1 MGATDRLPGQVK
13 ALIMAR
19 AVNQLGGFSL
29 AFLTVLLTR
38 SFGAGL
44 TAAGIV
50 SAAFGL
56 ATIPSRLA
64 GGRLA
69 DRWGRRRTIVAGLV
83 GLAVAQL
90 GLAAA
95 PDLLAATLCA
105 VAMGLAFE
113 LFEPPSQALIA
124 DAVPPGG
131 RAAAFGLLTTA
142 MAVGSLAAGVI
153 ADVVG
158 RWSLRW
164 LFVVDAGT
172 GLVCAVIVLLA
183 LAPDHRK
190 PEERQ
195 AEPVS
200 GQADA
205 DRALPTAQPTVQ
217 PTAQPT
223 AQPTVQPTAP
233 VAAQPISPWRDRTL
247 LIVTASG
254 TVFALV
260 SMFMV
265 SLLPLSL
272 GAVGLNPANAG
283 LIMAA
288 STGTL
293 VLARPVLRNRRL
305 ATLSHPA
312 TFVIGYLMM
321 AAGFGGYAIAHT
333 LPTLLVPTA
342 LYSLGNLLVMGRSFA
357 MVSELA
363 PVQASARYLAVY
375 GLSWGVAT
383 LLAPLVGTWLL
394 GLSGP
399 GLLWGVSAA
408 VCGCMAIAQP
418 RVVRRARLPHQDL
431 GVIHS
436 TKPVAERYDAVSI

>member
-1 MGATDRLPGQVK
+1 MGITAGLEDQEPGGGPAGRGLPAHVK
-13 ALIMAR
+13 ALIVAR
-19 AVNQLGGFSL
+19 AVNQMGGFSL

-38 SFGAGL
+38 DFGASL

-50 SAAFGL
+50 SAVFGL

-83 GLAVAQL
+83 ALAAAQS

-95 PDLLAATLCA
+95 PGMLAAAVCA
-105 VAMGLAFE
+105 VVMGLAFE
-113 LFEPPSQALIA
+113 IFEPPSQAIIA
-124 DAVPPGG
+124 DAVPPAG
-131 RAAAFGLLTTA
+131 RASAFELLTTA
-142 MAVGSLAAGVI
+142 LAVGSLAAGVI

-172 GLVCAVIVLLA
+172 GLACAVLVGLA
-183 LAPDHRK
+183 LAPDHLR
-190 PEERQ
+190 
-195 AEPVS
+195 S
-200 GQADA
+200 A
-205 DRALPTAQPTVQ
+205 DRRSAS
-217 PTAQPT
+217 
-223 AQPTVQPTAP
+223 AP
-233 VAAQPISPWRDRTL
+233 VEAASDAPQQVGRPSEAVTRLAISPWRDRAL
-247 LIVTASG
+247 LLVTASG

-260 SMFMV
+260 SMLMV
-265 SLLPLSL
+265 SVLPLSL

-283 LIMAA
+283 LIMAV

-293 VLARPVLRNRRL
+293 VLARPVLRNDRL
-305 ATLSHPA
+305 AGLPHST
-312 TFVIGYLMM
+312 TFVLGYLMM
-321 AAGFGGYAIAHT
+321 AAGFGGYALAHT

-357 MVSELA
+357 VVSELA
-363 PVQASARYLAVY
+363 PAEASARYLAVY

-394 GLSGP
+394 GVSGP
-399 GLLWGVSAA
+399 ALLWGVSAL
-408 VCGCMAIAQP
+408 VCAAMAAGQP
-418 RVVRRARLPHQDL
+418 WALRRARRIRDDH

-436 TKPVAERYDAVSI
+436 TKPAADRYDAVSI

>member
-1 MGATDRLPGQVK
+1 
-13 ALIMAR
+13 MAR

-38 SFGAGL
+38 SFGASL

-69 DRWGRRRTIVAGLV
+69 DHWGRRRTIVAGLV

-95 PDLLAATLCA
+95 PDMLAATLCA
-105 VAMGLAFE
+105 VLMGLAFE
-113 LFEPPSQALIA
+113 LFEPPSQATIA

-142 MAVGSLAAGVI
+142 VAVGSLAAGVI

-172 GLVCAVIVLLA
+172 GLACAAIVLLA

-190 PEERQ
+190 ASETGARSAGPS
-195 AEPVS
+195 EPV
-200 GQADA
+200 
-205 DRALPTAQPTVQ
+205 
-217 PTAQPT
+217 
-223 AQPTVQPTAP
+223 AP
-233 VAAQPISPWRDRTL
+233 PAPSPWRDRTL

-265 SLLPLSL
+265 SMLPLSL

-288 STGTL
+288 ATGTL
-293 VLARPVLRNRRL
+293 VLARPVLRNPRL
-305 ATLSHPA
+305 ATLSHSA
-312 TFVIGYLMM
+312 TFVLGYLLM
-321 AAGFGGYAIAHT
+321 AVGFGGYAVAHT

-342 LYSLGNLLVMGRSFA
+342 FYSLGNLLVMGRSFA

-363 PVQASARYLAVY
+363 PVSASARYLAVY

-383 LLAPLVGTWLL
+383 LLAPLVGTWLI
-394 GLSGP
+394 GMSGP
-399 GLLWGVSAA
+399 GLLWGASAA
-408 VCGCMAIAQP
+408 VCGCMAFAQP
-418 RVVRRARLPHQDL
+418 RVVRLARLSHKDL